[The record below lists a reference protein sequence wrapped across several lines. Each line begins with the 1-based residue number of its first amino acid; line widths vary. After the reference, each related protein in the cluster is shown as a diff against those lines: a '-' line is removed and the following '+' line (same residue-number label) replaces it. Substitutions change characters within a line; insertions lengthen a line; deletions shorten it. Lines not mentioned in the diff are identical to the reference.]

1 MSNQDMSRRRFL
13 RNLGIAGGGAL
24 ALPILNACGDS
35 DDSGSSSASDT
46 APETTAAASTDTT
59 AAAAASAGG
68 LIGLPLN
75 GLNDYTRGVATG
87 AYAAL
92 EGTDF
97 ELQVVQGNYDPGEEL
112 ANIDGNHLQRQRLAG
127 NGRPLGRGEGARKGC
142 QRLSACMA
150 QSGQARS
157 NPAQG

>member
-1 MSNQDMSRRRFL
+1 MNNHDMSRRRFL

-35 DDSGSSSASDT
+35 DDDDAEPAATTAAS
-46 APETTAAASTDTT
+46 PETTAAA
-59 AAAAASAGG
+59 AAGAGG
-68 LIGLPLN
+68 LIGLTLN

-97 ELQVVQGNYDPGEEL
+97 ELQVVQGNYDPGE
-112 ANIDGNHLQRQRLAG
+112 
-127 NGRPLGRGEGARKGC
+127 
-142 QRLSACMA
+142 
-150 QSGQARS
+150 
-157 NPAQG
+157 